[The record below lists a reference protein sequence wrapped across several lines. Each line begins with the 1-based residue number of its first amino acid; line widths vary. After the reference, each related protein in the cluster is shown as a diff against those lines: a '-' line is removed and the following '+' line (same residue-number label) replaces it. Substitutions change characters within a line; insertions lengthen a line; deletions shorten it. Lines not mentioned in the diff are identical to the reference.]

1 MDLMELLMNTG
12 GGGISQIARQFG
24 LREDQAQSAVASL
37 LPALQGGLSR
47 NIQQEGGMDSLVR
60 ALSGGGHQQYLDD
73 PSILGSPDNIAD
85 GNGILG
91 HILGSKDVSRAVAAR
106 ASEQTGLGADILKK
120 MLPMVASLVMGSLSR
135 QSSQAPAGPAGFG
148 QSGGGGLGDILGS
161 ILGSGSSG
169 SAGDDLLG
177 GLLGKIL
184 GR

>member
-1 MDLMELLMNTG
+1 MDLMELLLNTGG

-24 LREDQAQSAVASL
+24 LEEGQAQSAVASL

-73 PSILGSPDNIAD
+73 PSILGSPENIAD

-91 HILGSKDVSRAVAAR
+91 HILGSKDVSRAVAAQ
-106 ASEQTGLGADILKK
+106 ASQQTGIGADILKK
-120 MLPMVASLVMGSLSR
+120 MLPMVASLVMGMLSR
-135 QSSQAPAGPAGFG
+135 QSSQASTGPAVFG
-148 QSGGGGLGDILGS
+148 ESGGGLGDILGS
-161 ILGSGSSG
+161 ILGSGGGRSTG
-169 SAGDDLLG
+169 GDLLG

-184 GR
+184 GG

>member
-1 MDLMELLMNTG
+1 MDLMELLLNTGG

-24 LREDQAQSAVASL
+24 LEEGQAQSAVASL

-47 NIQQEGGMDSLVR
+47 NIQQEGGLDSLVR

-73 PSILGSPDNIAD
+73 PSVLGSPENIVD

-106 ASEQTGLGADILKK
+106 ASEQTGIGADILKK
-120 MLPMVASLVMGSLSR
+120 MLPMVASLVMASLSR
-135 QSSQAPAGPAGFG
+135 QSSRASDGPSMFG
-148 QSGGGGLGDILGS
+148 QSGGGLGDILGS
-161 ILGSGSSG
+161 ILGSAGG
-169 SAGDDLLG
+169 RSAGDDLLG
-177 GLLGKIL
+177 GVLGKFL

>member
-1 MDLMELLMNTG
+1 MDLMEVLMNAGG

-24 LREDQAQSAVASL
+24 LDEGQAQSAVASL

-47 NIQQEGGMDSLVR
+47 NVQQEGGMDGLLR

-73 PSILGSPDNIAD
+73 PSVLGTPENIAD

-91 HILGSKDVSRAVAAR
+91 HILGSKDVSRAVATR
-106 ASEQTGLGADILKK
+106 ASEQTGIGADILKK

-135 QSSQAPAGPAGFG
+135 HSSQASTGPAAFG
-148 QSGGGGLGDILGS
+148 ESGGGLGDILGS
-161 ILGSGSSG
+161 ILGSGGGG
-169 SAGDDLLG
+169 STGGNLLG

-184 GR
+184 GG